1 MSNYPHLLQEFRPV
15 MDLSDTERLAFIRSR
30 WIDYERSEHLFEKL
44 YAKLCGHRD
53 VPDFFIVGESRMGK
67 SSLVDRFITVHGAEY
82 VNEDG
87 CRVRPIIKVEVSK
100 PSLRMFYCSILSCS
114 NSPFNPDASEM
125 KLRYKVESLLTS
137 SQTKMLIIDEIQTI
151 ANGTSRQVADFMN
164 EIKRLKNT
172 LKLSVVGVGMP
183 SANKLLMLER
193 QYAARFVTV
202 ELPVWVP
209 SLAFRQLLKG
219 FESWLPLQQP
229 SNLASKEMA
238 ALILKRSQGVTG
250 YVEEILFHSARKA
263 IETGKEK
270 IDLELL
276 EKYQWSP
283 DISGMRKFV
292 P

>member
-1 MSNYPHLLQEFRPV
+1 MSNYPHLLQEFKPI
-15 MDLSDTERLAFIRSR
+15 MDLSDAERLAFIKSR
-30 WIDYERSEHLFEKL
+30 WIDYELSENLFEQL

-67 SSLVDRFITVHGAEY
+67 SSLVDRFIAVHGDEY

-164 EIKRLKNT
+164 EIKCLTNT
-172 LKLSVVGVGMP
+172 LKLAVVGVGMP

-202 ELPVWVP
+202 ELPVWAP
-209 SLAFRQLLKG
+209 SVGFRQLLKG
-219 FESWLPLQQP
+219 FESWLPLKQP
-229 SNLASKEMA
+229 SNLANKETA
-238 ALILKRSQGVTG
+238 ALILKRSQGITG

-283 DISGMRKFV
+283 DVSGMRKYV
-292 P
+292 R

>member
-1 MSNYPHLLQEFRPV
+1 MSNYPHLLQEFRPI
-15 MDLSDTERLAFIRSR
+15 MDLCDAERLAFIKSR
-30 WIDYERSEHLFEKL
+30 WIDYELSENLFEQL

-67 SSLVDRFITVHGAEY
+67 SSLVDRFIAVHGAEY

-100 PSLRMFYCSILSCS
+100 PSLRMFYCSILNCS

-137 SQTKMLIIDEIQTI
+137 SQTKMLIIDEIQTV

-164 EIKRLKNT
+164 EIKCLTNT
-172 LKLSVVGVGMP
+172 LKLAVVGVGMP

-202 ELPVWVP
+202 ELPVWAP
-209 SLAFRQLLKG
+209 SVGFRQLLKG
-219 FESWLPLQQP
+219 FESWLPLKQP
-229 SNLASKEMA
+229 SNLASKETA
-238 ALILKRSQGVTG
+238 ALILKRSQGITG

-283 DISGMRKFV
+283 DVSGMRKYV
-292 P
+292 R

>member
-1 MSNYPHLLQEFRPV
+1 MSNYPHLLQEFRPI
-15 MDLSDTERLAFIRSR
+15 MDLCDSERLAFIKSR
-30 WIDYERSEHLFEKL
+30 WIDYELSENLFEQL

-67 SSLVDRFITVHGAEY
+67 SSLVDRFIAVHGAEY

-87 CRVRPIIKVEVSK
+87 CRIRPIIKVEVSK
-100 PSLRMFYCSILSCS
+100 PSLRMFYCSILNCS

-137 SQTKMLIIDEIQTI
+137 SQTKMLIIDEIQTV

-164 EIKRLKNT
+164 EIKCLTNT
-172 LKLSVVGVGMP
+172 LKLAVVGVGMP

-202 ELPVWVP
+202 ELPTWAP
-209 SLAFRQLLKG
+209 SVGFRQLLKG
-219 FESWLPLQQP
+219 FESWLPLKQP
-229 SNLASKEMA
+229 SNLASKETA
-238 ALILKRSQGVTG
+238 ALILKRSQGITG

-283 DISGMRKFV
+283 DVSGMRKYV
-292 P
+292 R